1 MAEPFPS
8 SLFLPNPPYGDLF
21 PDGLPLLPSSSG
33 LHDLDL
39 DFDIDDFLRSP
50 HPYRH
55 SPTSD
60 PNSAADGS
68 AVSSS
73 SSTQHDRSGLAPRPS
88 SPDISAASGLAV
100 VVDADVREK
109 QGKVGW
115 SLKRTME
122 KDDVGFSDRPT
133 DSALNPNPRSIKF
146 QRSEEASSPCISGSG
161 NHEEEKRRSRLMR
174 NRESAQLSRHRKKQ
188 YVDELE
194 DKVRLMHSTINE
206 LNTKIS
212 YIMAENI
219 SLRQRLVGGAAPP
232 SAVYPRPGAMAPVN
246 VQWIPRYTL
255 NPQGTQV
262 PLVPIPRLKL
272 QKATLAPKAKKSESK
287 KGQRNTKRVASVS
300 LMGLLFLI
308 VIIRGAF
315 PSLNLRYGGYDVDEG
330 LSNGRIL
337 RQAKS
342 RILSVR
348 GCGNGL
354 NSSSDITLCS
364 RQKGFGGGIDSV
376 TGKRCENVKVS
387 PGMNSKGLSSWP
399 GSEAVFTQNSSESL
413 PALLYVPRNGKHV
426 KIDGNLIIHSV
437 LASEKAIQQTESRQS
452 LDKETG
458 LAIAGNVMSALAI
471 SKAGKGLDLQHSK
484 SHGVAS
490 DSDDTYVNNLKLTS
504 SDGTQQQCSI
514 MNSSSMINA
523 TQNLPPS
530 PAHTGKNK
538 NRRIM
543 HPEPVPLRGTTRN
556 NTNQFEKS
564 SDTSNLHNNKPVSSV
579 VVSVLADPRDAGD
592 GDGEGD
598 ERILPKSTSRIFV
611 VVLLDS
617 VKYVTYSCALP
628 FKTSAP
634 HLKHSTSMMALMD
647 LLSPQS
653 ILFVL
658 FSLATLYLF
667 FFFSRWNHGAAAST
681 TYPPDLRPYPLIGH
695 LPQFLKNRHRLPDW
709 FAESLAATPTNTFIL
724 RRPVGLR
731 GVITAN
737 PANVEHIL
745 RTRFD
750 NYPKGPRFRS
760 ILHDFLGH
768 GIFNADGDAWRVQR
782 KTVSVEFNTKSLR
795 SFVVRCVHEEILSRL
810 LPLLEK
816 SSHDDSA
823 VDLQDVLERFA
834 FDNIC
839 KVAFDHDPVC
849 LAKDDGSRG
858 QDNFSTGFALAFND
872 ASNTSAARFRYV
884 LPKLWMIKKLL
895 GVGSERRLRQSIATV
910 HGLAMR
916 IIRAKKMENRASS
929 SLLQAEDLL
938 SRFIAN
944 EDHSEDFLRDI
955 VISFMLAGKD
965 TTSSA
970 LTWFFWLLCSRPDVE
985 AKIMDEIRSIR
996 ARRPSTSPA
1005 VFDFA
1010 ELREMHYLHAAITES
1025 MRLYPPV
1032 PLNSQSCLSDD
1043 VLPDGTAVKKGWFMS
1058 YISYAMGRMETIWG
1072 PDCREYKPER
1082 WLDVGK
1088 FRPESP
1094 FKFPAFHAGPRM
1106 CLGKEMAYIQMK
1118 SIVAC
1123 VLERL
1128 AVELADKEARPVKM
1142 ISLTLRMKGGLL
1154 LRFRKRS
1161 ARH

>member
-1 MAEPFPS
+1 MAEPYPS
-8 SLFLPNPPYGDLF
+8 LLLLPNPPYGDLF
-21 PDGLPLLPSSSG
+21 PDGLPLLPSSSE

-39 DFDIDDFLRSP
+39 HFDIDVFLRSP
-50 HPYRH
+50 DPHH
-55 SPTSD
+55 DSPTSD

-88 SPDISAASGLAV
+88 SPDSSAASGLAV
-100 VVDADVREK
+100 VVDPEVKAKE
-109 QGKVGW
+109 GKVGW
-115 SLKRTME
+115 SLKRKME
-122 KDDVGFSDRPT
+122 KDDNGFSDRRT
-133 DSALNPNPRSIKF
+133 DSDLNPNPRSIKF
-146 QRSEEASSPCISGSG
+146 QRSEEASPPCIFGSGSQ
-161 NHEEEKRRSRLMR
+161 EEEKRRARLVR

-188 YVDELE
+188 YVEELE

-219 SLRQRLVGGAAPP
+219 SLRQQLVGGVAPP
-232 SAVYPRPGAMAPVN
+232 PVYPRPGAMAPVN
-246 VQWIPRYTL
+246 VQWIPTYSL

-272 QKATLAPKAKKSESK
+272 QKATLAPKAKKSEGK
-287 KGQRNTKRVASVS
+287 KGQSNTKRVASVS
-300 LMGLLFLI
+300 LMGLLFFILI
-308 VIIRGAF
+308 VRGAF
-315 PSLNLRYGGYDVDEG
+315 PSLNLRYGGYDDDEG

-337 RQAKS
+337 CQAKS

-354 NSSSDITLCS
+354 NSSDDITLCS
-364 RQKGFGGGIDSV
+364 RQKGFGGGIDNV
-376 TGKRCENVKVS
+376 TGRKCENVKVG
-387 PGMNSKGLSSWP
+387 PGMNPKGLSSWPSP

-437 LASEKAIQQTESRQS
+437 LASEKAIQQTESKQS

-484 SHGVAS
+484 SYGDAS

-504 SDGTQQQCSI
+504 SDGPHQQWFHEGMAASLQMTHAFIASLISIFPASSI
-514 MNSSSMINA
+514 MNSSSITNA
-523 TQNLPPS
+523 TEKNLPPS
-530 PAHTGKNK
+530 SARPGKNK

-543 HPEPVPLRGTTRN
+543 HPERIPLRGTTRN
-556 NTNQFEKS
+556 NTKQFDKS
-564 SDTSNLHNNKPVSSV
+564 SERSNLHNNKPVSSV

-592 GDGEGD
+592 GEGD
-598 ERILPKSTSRIFV
+598 ERISPKSTSRVFV

-617 VKYVTYSCALP
+617 IK
-628 FKTSAP
+628 
-634 HLKHSTSMMALMD
+634 
-647 LLSPQS
+647 
-653 ILFVL
+653 
-658 FSLATLYLF
+658 
-667 FFFSRWNHGAAAST
+667 WNHGAAAST
-681 TYPPDLRPYPLIGH
+681 TYPPNLRPYPLIGH

-709 FAESLAATPTNTFIL
+709 FAESLAATPTNTFFV
-724 RRPVGLR
+724 RRPVGIR
-731 GVITAN
+731 SVITAN

-768 GIFNADGDAWRVQR
+768 GIFNSDGDAWRVQR
-782 KTVSVEFNTKSLR
+782 KTASFEFNTKSLR

-849 LAKDDGSRG
+849 LAKDDGSCG

-872 ASNTSAARFRYV
+872 ASNTTAARFRYV
-884 LPKLWMIKKLL
+884 LPRLWMIKKLL

-916 IIRAKKMENRASS
+916 IIRAKKENRASS
-929 SLLQAEDLL
+929 SLPQAEDLL

-944 EDHSEDFLRDI
+944 EDHSEDFLRDT

-965 TTSSA
+965 TISSA

-1005 VFDFA
+1005 VFDFE
-1010 ELREMHYLHAAITES
+1010 ELRDMHYLHAAITES

-1043 VLPDGTAVKKGWFMS
+1043 VLPDGTAVKKGWLMS
-1058 YISYAMGRMETIWG
+1058 YNSYAMGRMEAIWG

-1082 WLDVGK
+1082 WLDEGK
-1088 FRPESP
+1088 FRPASP
-1094 FKFPAFHAGPRM
+1094 FKFPAFHAGPRI

-1128 AVELADKEARPVKM
+1128 AVELVDKEARPVKM

-1161 ARH
+1161 ACH

>member
-122 KDDVGFSDRPT
+122 KDDVGFSDRLT

-161 NHEEEKRRSRLMR
+161 SHEEEKRRARLMR

-287 KGQRNTKRVASVS
+287 KGQSNTKRVASVS

-387 PGMNSKGLSSWP
+387 PGMNSKGLSSWPSP

-504 SDGTQQQCSI
+504 SDGTQQQWFREGMAGPILSSGMCTEVFQFDVSSSSSSSSIFPTSSI

-543 HPEPVPLRGTTRN
+543 HPEPIPLRGTTRD

-579 VVSVLADPRDAGD
+579 VVSVLADPRDAGDGD

-634 HLKHSTSMMALMD
+634 HL
-647 LLSPQS
+647 
-653 ILFVL
+653 V
-658 FSLATLYLF
+658 
-667 FFFSRWNHGAAAST
+667 N
-681 TYPPDLRPYPLIGH
+681 
-695 LPQFLKNRHRLPDW
+695 
-709 FAESLAATPTNTFIL
+709 
-724 RRPVGLR
+724 
-731 GVITAN
+731 
-737 PANVEHIL
+737 
-745 RTRFD
+745 
-750 NYPKGPRFRS
+750 
-760 ILHDFLGH
+760 
-768 GIFNADGDAWRVQR
+768 
-782 KTVSVEFNTKSLR
+782 
-795 SFVVRCVHEEILSRL
+795 
-810 LPLLEK
+810 
-816 SSHDDSA
+816 
-823 VDLQDVLERFA
+823 
-834 FDNIC
+834 
-839 KVAFDHDPVC
+839 
-849 LAKDDGSRG
+849 
-858 QDNFSTGFALAFND
+858 
-872 ASNTSAARFRYV
+872 
-884 LPKLWMIKKLL
+884 
-895 GVGSERRLRQSIATV
+895 
-910 HGLAMR
+910 
-916 IIRAKKMENRASS
+916 
-929 SLLQAEDLL
+929 
-938 SRFIAN
+938 
-944 EDHSEDFLRDI
+944 
-955 VISFMLAGKD
+955 
-965 TTSSA
+965 
-970 LTWFFWLLCSRPDVE
+970 
-985 AKIMDEIRSIR
+985 
-996 ARRPSTSPA
+996 
-1005 VFDFA
+1005 
-1010 ELREMHYLHAAITES
+1010 
-1025 MRLYPPV
+1025 
-1032 PLNSQSCLSDD
+1032 
-1043 VLPDGTAVKKGWFMS
+1043 
-1058 YISYAMGRMETIWG
+1058 
-1072 PDCREYKPER
+1072 
-1082 WLDVGK
+1082 
-1088 FRPESP
+1088 
-1094 FKFPAFHAGPRM
+1094 
-1106 CLGKEMAYIQMK
+1106 
-1118 SIVAC
+1118 
-1123 VLERL
+1123 
-1128 AVELADKEARPVKM
+1128 
-1142 ISLTLRMKGGLL
+1142 
-1154 LRFRKRS
+1154 
-1161 ARH
+1161 